1 MNQKK
6 YKFYE
11 LGWQYY
17 SPTLSNF
24 PTEKEIDIARFK
36 RGFGGF
42 TVPLFRAEKYYDKKY
57 FLKTYQ
63 DRINKF
69 SDSIL

>member
-1 MNQKK
+1 
-6 YKFYE
+6 
-11 LGWQYY
+11 
-17 SPTLSNF
+17 LSNF